1 MKKRPDGEESV
12 ESVEGNYVDVSKYSP
27 PDISQYTS
35 HEVEELLLSKVRRDY
50 SVPVPGTSRKSAGN
64 SYFIQEAELF

>member
-1 MKKRPDGEESV
+1 VKKRPEGEESV

-50 SVPVPGTSRKSAGN
+50 SVPVPLLNPQETAISSRKQN
-64 SYFIQEAELF
+64 SI